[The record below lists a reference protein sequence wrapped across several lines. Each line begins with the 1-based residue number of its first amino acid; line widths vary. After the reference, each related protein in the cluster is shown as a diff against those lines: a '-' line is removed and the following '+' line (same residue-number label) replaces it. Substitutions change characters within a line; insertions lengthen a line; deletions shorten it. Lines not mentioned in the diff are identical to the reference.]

1 MQGLGFLLT
10 QGYPVPVNAVSRV
23 VGVASV
29 VNALFGGHPATVAR
43 TGVAILASPEAGP
56 TAGRYWAV
64 VISAGLTMFMAL
76 LATPVASLLNLL
88 PASYIFALAGL
99 AIVSSLQDALAK
111 SFSGQMAFG
120 ALVAFVVATTPFAVF
135 GITSAFWAIVVGLL
149 VSFLVERDQLM
160 YFWSRG

>member
-1 MQGLGFLLT
+1 
-10 QGYPVPVNAVSRV
+10 
-23 VGVASV
+23 
-29 VNALFGGHPATVAR
+29 
-43 TGVAILASPEAGP
+43 
-56 TAGRYWAV
+56 
-64 VISAGLTMFMAL
+64 MFMAL
-76 LATPVASLLNLL
+76 AATPVASLLNLL

-120 ALVAFVVATTPFAVF
+120 ALVAFVVATTPFAVL

-160 YFWSRG
+160 HFWSRG